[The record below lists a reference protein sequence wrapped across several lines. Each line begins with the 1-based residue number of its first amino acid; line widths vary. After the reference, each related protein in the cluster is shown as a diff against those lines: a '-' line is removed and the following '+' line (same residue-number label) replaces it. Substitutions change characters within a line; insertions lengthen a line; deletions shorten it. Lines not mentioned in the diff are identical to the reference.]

1 MITLTENAQKKV
13 HSILEGEGPDARLR
27 MLVSGKGCAGLTYGF
42 EITVRVRRQFQSYLI
57 NTIIRIENEY
67 TWKTNY
73 QCWFA

>member
-42 EITVRVRRQFQSYLI
+42 EITDEIMPRVLAVAEIVSILI
-57 NTIIRIENEY
+57 DKY
-67 TWKTNY
+67 YHKD
-73 QCWFA
+73 